1 MATPSH
7 AQMTNDA
14 ELIASAAVR
23 TILGTFSPGIAEG
36 IKLKG
41 AYGRFVKFPELK
53 DMVVQKF
60 AAKLSEEDHG
70 IACRLCDALQEKVGE

>member
-1 MATPSH
+1 MANPSH

-14 ELIASAAVR
+14 ELIASAAVK

-41 AYGRFVKFPELK
+41 AYGRFVKYPDLK
-53 DMVVQKF
+53 EMVVAKF
-60 AAKLSEEDHG
+60 AAKLSEEDHVL
-70 IACRLCDALQEKVGE
+70 ACRLCDALQEKVGE